1 MGTPYLI
8 TKAHSYFCDLKPIFH
23 FALTRGACPL
33 VAENELPNPLRPPTA
48 AMAEAMSQDSDAG
61 ETAAQLD
68 AKYGDLEDAAKTPPK
83 DDDDT
88 PPAWLDEAAA
98 MLKSAGPSANN
109 PPAAAPGAVAA
120 ALLPIRSES
129 SQLVEQMSGAAV
141 SAASAA
147 SSGNGPA
154 GPSKTAAAGGKPG
167 GKPDDSSTDD
177 SDDDELTPE
186 EKEKAEL
193 VENINKV
200 VACAKAQGYT
210 FSGRSETTAV
220 ATFLDEKALFDDEGL
235 DITICATEKKKISLN
250 AVNKKIAELRAAE
263 VEKRKTGQLVVGGES
278 QFDFGSEGEEDE
290 PKPEDEP
297 EVPHPPSPSPTP
309 ILLSR
314 YS

>member
-1 MGTPYLI
+1 
-8 TKAHSYFCDLKPIFH
+8 
-23 FALTRGACPL
+23 
-33 VAENELPNPLRPPTA
+33 
-48 AMAEAMSQDSDAG
+48 MAEAMSQDSDAG

-83 DDDDT
+83 DQLDVS

-98 MLKSAGPSANN
+98 MLNKSEGPSANN

-154 GPSKTAAAGGKPG
+154 AMGPPETAAAGGKPG

-186 EKEKAEL
+186 EMEKAEL

-210 FSGRSETTAV
+210 FSGRSATTAV

-263 VEKRKTGQLVVGGES
+263 VEKRETGQLVVGGES